1 MKKLIMAAIAI
12 VILVVAFLFI
22 SPPLNRDGQSD
33 LPNPAENSVEM
44 PPEETAEPV
53 FFDGVQVDE
62 NTSAIMLNADSSVEE
77 LAALAGESHRA
88 GADRLWRKGA
98 QRGRAVPAQ

>member
-33 LPNPAENSVEM
+33 LPDPAENSTEM
-44 PPEETAEPV
+44 PPEETAEP
-53 FFDGVQVDE
+53 Q
-62 NTSAIMLNADSSVEE
+62 SEE
-77 LAALAGESHRA
+77 
-88 GADRLWRKGA
+88 
-98 QRGRAVPAQ
+98 